1 MYEIL
6 DLLKLLK
13 QNYLVFI
20 GAKSLNRLAMFISGY
35 AYCIYK
41 NKGENLCFF
50 REFQEYIQ
58 NKYNIQTSQNWSR
71 IIEFFSQT
79 DEEAF
84 DTFYKLLDEFL
95 IENPNY
101 IEKPNKD

>member
-1 MYEIL
+1 MNEIL

-13 QNYLVFI
+13 QNYLMFI

-41 NKGENLCFF
+41 NEGRELCFF

-71 IIEFFSQT
+71 IICFFSRT

-84 DTFYKLLDEFL
+84 DKFYKLLDEFL
-95 IENPNY
+95 KNNPDY
-101 IEKPNKD
+101 IKNK